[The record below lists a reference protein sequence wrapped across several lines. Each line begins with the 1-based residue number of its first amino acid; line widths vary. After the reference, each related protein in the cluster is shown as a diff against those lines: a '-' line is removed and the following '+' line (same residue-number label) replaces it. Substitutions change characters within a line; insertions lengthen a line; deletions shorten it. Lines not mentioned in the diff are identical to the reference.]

1 MMNTILLAD
10 SITNSGTSGTITNS
24 GTAGTITNSGV
35 SGTITNS
42 GATGHTFAQIVDNIV
57 VIVNHY
63 IIPTM
68 FALAFLFFL
77 AGVARY
83 LIIGQ
88 VQGNE
93 EAKEKGKHLA
103 LGGII
108 GFVVLFGIW
117 GIVNLFLELL
127 TSLGGV
133 SAH

>member
-1 MMNTILLAD
+1 MLHSPILLALTQPD
-10 SITNSGTSGTITNS
+10 IDIGTPSLDTGTPSLDT
-24 GTAGTITNSGV
+24 GTPAV
-35 SGTITNS
+35 
-42 GATGHTFAQIVDNIV
+42 TGHTFAQIVDNIV

-88 VQGNE
+88 AQGDE
-93 EAKEKGKHLA
+93 ESKEKGKHLA
-103 LGGII
+103 LAGII

-117 GIVNLFLELL
+117 GIINLLLQLL